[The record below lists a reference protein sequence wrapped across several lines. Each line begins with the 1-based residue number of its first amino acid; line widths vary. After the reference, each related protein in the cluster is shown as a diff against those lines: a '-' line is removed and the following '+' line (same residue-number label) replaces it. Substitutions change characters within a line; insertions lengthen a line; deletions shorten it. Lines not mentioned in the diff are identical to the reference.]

1 MKPVT
6 SQQGTHVSSFLR
18 AKLKQHAR
26 RGLKDC
32 TQYRASTRN
41 ERKIVMKKSLLV
53 IALGLVLFNGAA
65 NAAGC
70 LKGAAVGAV
79 AGHVAGHH
87 AVLGAVGGCFVG
99 RHLANK
105 KAAQAKESAQMQTT
119 PEK

>member
-1 MKPVT
+1 
-6 SQQGTHVSSFLR
+6 
-18 AKLKQHAR
+18 
-26 RGLKDC
+26 
-32 TQYRASTRN
+32 
-41 ERKIVMKKSLLV
+41 MKKSLLV

-65 NAAGC
+65 HAAGC

-87 AVLGAVGGCFVG
+87 TVLGAVGGCIVG

-119 PEK
+119 PAK